1 MPLGR
6 LRSRTTKDILWI
18 YILRLLKEKEM
29 YAYELRDAIK
39 NAFGFEPARVT
50 SYVVLY
56 RMEKEGY
63 VDSKWVENKKYYNL
77 TKKGENLHKK
87 GVVYLDEL
95 VSKLR

>member
-6 LRSRTTKDILWI
+6 LKTRTTKEILWI

-56 RMEKEGY
+56 RLEKEGY
-63 VDSKWVENKKYYNL
+63 VSSKWSKKKKYYHL
-77 TKKGENLHKK
+77 TKKGEKLYKE
-87 GVVYLDEL
+87 GISYLEEML
-95 VSKLR
+95 TKLK

>member
-6 LRSRTTKDILWI
+6 LHSRTTKEILWI
-18 YILRLLKEKEM
+18 YILRLLREKEM

-56 RMEKEGY
+56 RLEKEGY
-63 VDSKWVENKKYYNL
+63 VGSKWVEKKKYYHL
-77 TKKGENLHKK
+77 TKKGAELYKQGISHLEEM
-87 GVVYLDEL
+87 LD
-95 VSKLR
+95 KLR